1 MSKIDTKVKT
11 YEIVFK
17 EKQTVTLEDGNGEII
32 KNVLAFSFAITY
44 GESKKD
50 IRKAFKDNKLVLE
63 WNDAD
68 DYPNG
73 ECVEDVIDIYDRE
86 IYKIKEVI

>member
-32 KNVLAFSFAITY
+32 KNVLAFFSFI
-44 GESKKD
+44 
-50 IRKAFKDNKLVLE
+50 LVRV
-63 WNDAD
+63 
-68 DYPNG
+68 YYS
-73 ECVEDVIDIYDRE
+73 IFY
-86 IYKIKEVI
+86 